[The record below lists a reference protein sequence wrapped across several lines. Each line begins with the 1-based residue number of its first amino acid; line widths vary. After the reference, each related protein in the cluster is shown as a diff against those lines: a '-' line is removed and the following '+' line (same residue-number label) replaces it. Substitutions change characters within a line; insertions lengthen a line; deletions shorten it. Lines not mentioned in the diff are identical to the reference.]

1 MTQDSLLFVL
11 GGAVMSSLVGATVY
25 LFHRFEKA
33 KEELIHKFE
42 SDLSVVNLRL
52 KDCEDDRNALRNQIL
67 AIHKEM
73 AELKQRF
80 A

>member
-1 MTQDSLLFVL
+1 
-11 GGAVMSSLVGATVY
+11 
-25 LFHRFEKA
+25 LFHRFERA
-33 KEELIHKFE
+33 KEELIEKFE
-42 SDLSVVNLRL
+42 ADLSVVNLRL